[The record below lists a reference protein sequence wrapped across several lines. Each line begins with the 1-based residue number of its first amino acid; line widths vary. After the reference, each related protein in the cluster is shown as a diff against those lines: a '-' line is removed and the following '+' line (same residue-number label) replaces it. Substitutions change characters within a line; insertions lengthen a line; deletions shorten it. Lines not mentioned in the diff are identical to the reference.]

1 MYYATIYKIANN
13 YKIDIPTKV
22 NNTLI
27 GISVSE

>member
-1 MYYATIYKIANN
+1 MHYTTIYKATNN
-13 YKIDIPTKV
+13 YKTDIPTKV